1 LPAVRVVRYVNE
13 EAYEIAVK
21 PKTIIAVVLAVLVL
35 VIVVQNTYIV
45 TVQFFFWR
53 LYMSRI
59 ILILIMLVIG
69 VVIGY
74 IIGKIPRKQR

>member
-1 LPAVRVVRYVNE
+1 
-13 EAYEIAVK
+13 VK
-21 PKTIIAVVLAVLVL
+21 PKTIIAVILAVLVL
-35 VIVVQNTYIV
+35 VIVVQNTQVV

-59 ILILIMLVIG
+59 ILVLVMLVIG

-74 IIGKIPRKQR
+74 IIGKIPRT

>member
-1 LPAVRVVRYVNE
+1 M
-13 EAYEIAVK
+13 K
-21 PKTIIAVVLAVLVL
+21 PKTIIAIVLAVLAL
-35 VIVVQNTYIV
+35 VIVVQNTQIV

-74 IIGKIPRKQR
+74 SIGKVPRK

>member
-1 LPAVRVVRYVNE
+1 M
-13 EAYEIAVK
+13 K
-21 PKTIIAVVLAVLVL
+21 PKTIIAIILAILAL
-35 VIVVQNTYIV
+35 VIVIQNTQVV

-59 ILILIMLVIG
+59 ILALVMLVIG

-74 IIGKIPRKQR
+74 IIGKIPKKWQ

>member
-1 LPAVRVVRYVNE
+1 M
-13 EAYEIAVK
+13 K
-21 PKTIIAVVLAVLVL
+21 PKTIIAIVLAVLAL
-35 VIVVQNTYIV
+35 VIVVQNTQIV

-74 IIGKIPRKQR
+74 SIGKIPRK